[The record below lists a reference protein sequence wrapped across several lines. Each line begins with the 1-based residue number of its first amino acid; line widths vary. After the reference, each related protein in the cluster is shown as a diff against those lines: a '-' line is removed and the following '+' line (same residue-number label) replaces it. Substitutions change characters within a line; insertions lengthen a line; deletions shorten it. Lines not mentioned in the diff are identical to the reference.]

1 MGAAVIIGIVTAIVA
16 SSGCRTDVSNDSVV
30 VRIEVTPGSVL
41 LTEIGQTIA
50 LEATAYN
57 AANSMVDVDVDWSS
71 SHPELVTVTPEG
83 IESGIEELERLEAQI
98 ASESNSTQSE
108 TPDVEP
114 ASGDSIVSRLGPGML
129 EHMPDSD
136 PGPRDGDKLVS
147 CRLGASTHFMRAGD
161 CSMRGGD
168 STVIKH
174 ER

>member
-1 MGAAVIIGIVTAIVA
+1 MKPEIKRACSKAAAKLGIGLSLLAAVIGIRLVTA
-16 SSGCRTDVSNDSVV
+16 
-30 VRIEVTPGSVL
+30 
-41 LTEIGQTIA
+41 
-50 LEATAYN
+50 
-57 AANSMVDVDVDWSS
+57 
-71 SHPELVTVTPEG
+71 TPEG
-83 IESGIEELERLEAQI
+83 IESGVEELERLEAQI
-98 ASESNSTQSE
+98 ASESNSTRSE
-108 TPDVEP
+108 TPDADP
-114 ASGDSIVSRLGPGML
+114 ASGDSIVSRLGAGML

>member
-1 MGAAVIIGIVTAIVA
+1 MELEIKRACLKAAAKLGIGLSLLAAVIGIRLVTA
-16 SSGCRTDVSNDSVV
+16 T
-30 VRIEVTPGSVL
+30 
-41 LTEIGQTIA
+41 
-50 LEATAYN
+50 
-57 AANSMVDVDVDWSS
+57 
-71 SHPELVTVTPEG
+71 HEG
-83 IESGIEELERLEAQI
+83 IESGIEELERLEAQM

-108 TPDVEP
+108 TPDVGP
-114 ASGDSIVSRLGPGML
+114 ASVDSIVSRLGEGML

-136 PGPRDGDKLVS
+136 PGPPDGDKLVS